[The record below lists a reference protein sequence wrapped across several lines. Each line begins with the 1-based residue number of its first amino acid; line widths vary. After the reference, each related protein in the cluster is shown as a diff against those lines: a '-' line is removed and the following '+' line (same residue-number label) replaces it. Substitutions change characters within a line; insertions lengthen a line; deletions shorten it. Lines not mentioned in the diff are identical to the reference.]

1 MTLSL
6 TRAIS
11 AMLLMLAT
19 PTPGLAEDPFAE
31 AADFPDPEPA
41 NITIQ
46 GDTMIFEGDTSEESW
61 AALSELTDNGAMQ
74 NVTRMIITSPGG
86 DTFAGRKI
94 ARWVH
99 DNIDVLEVDGICFSS
114 CANYI
119 FPAAPRKIIREDA
132 FVGWHGSERS
142 GEIVSLNYPGVSARA
157 FERAELRE
165 AILYDQPDLYGTD
178 DLTRTLDRE
187 YDRFE
192 DSRADEA
199 RFFEEIEVDDKVTYF
214 GLLPGQYRA
223 YLASGMDG
231 WTFSLADM
239 ERFGIDNVSYAGE
252 GRYDDNWNVRE
263 QVNILTLPD
272 DIEPDVPVQ

>member
-1 MTLSL
+1 MSYPL
-6 TRAIS
+6 TQTSFAV
-11 AMLLMLAT
+11 LLMLAT
-19 PTPGLAEDPFAE
+19 TTPGLAEDPFAE
-31 AADFPDPEPA
+31 GTDFPELEPA
-41 NITIQ
+41 SITIE
-46 GDTMIFEGDTSEESW
+46 GDTMVFDGDTSEESW
-61 AALSELTDNGAMQ
+61 AALSELAGTGAAQ

-165 AILYDQPDLYGTD
+165 AILYDQPELHGTD
-178 DLTRTLDRE
+178 DLTRILDRE
-187 YDRFE
+187 YARFE

-199 RFFEEIEVDDKVTYF
+199 RFFEEIGVDDKITYF

-231 WTFSLADM
+231 WTFSLVDM

-252 GRYDDNWNVRE
+252 GRYAHNWNVRE

-272 DIEPDVPVQ
+272 DIESDVTIQ